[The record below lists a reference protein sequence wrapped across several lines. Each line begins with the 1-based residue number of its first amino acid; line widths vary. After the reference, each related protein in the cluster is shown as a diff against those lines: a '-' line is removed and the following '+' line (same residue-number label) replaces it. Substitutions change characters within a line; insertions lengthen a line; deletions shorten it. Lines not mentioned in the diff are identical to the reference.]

1 MNCYVCNKLG
11 KQEPAVAICI
21 VCGMGLC
28 MDHVVR
34 EELPVYESV
43 NAGMAA
49 SKHKLP
55 ATLPR
60 ILCPECYKA
69 LHQS

>member
-1 MNCYVCNKLG
+1 MMCYVCSKLG

-28 MDHVVR
+28 MEHVVR
-34 EELPVYESV
+34 EELPVYENV
-43 NAGMAA
+43 NMGMAD
-49 SKHKLP
+49 SRHKLP

-60 ILCPECYKA
+60 ILCPDCSKA
-69 LHQS
+69 LHQK